1 MRNFVTVIFDRPSK
15 AYDAQRA
22 LWDLDGE
29 SAVTVHGTGIVHRDG
44 IGQLIVDSDESL
56 PPFLATAIGAGMG
69 ALLGAIAGP
78 AGSALGIAGAS
89 AIGSGAGAAAGAGLG
104 ASGGLVGDVLREDVE
119 EQAGYETSFVLRNG
133 EYALIADVTED
144 WTTPIDEEL
153 GRFGGRI
160 YRRPRSEV
168 RDDAASYPFAWDG
181 YLYPYEYR
189 PEMYQ
194 AA

>member
-1 MRNFVTVIFDRPSK
+1 MRNFVTTIFDRPSK

-22 LWDLDGE
+22 LWELDGE
-29 SAVTVHGTGIVHRDG
+29 SSVTVHGTGMVHRDS

-78 AGSALGIAGAS
+78 AGAALGAGAS
-89 AIGSGAGAAAGAGLG
+89 AVGSGTGAAVGMGVGAT
-104 ASGGLVGDVLREDVE
+104 GGLMGDVLREGIE
-119 EQAGYETSFVLRNG
+119 EQAAYETSFALRNG

-144 WTTPIDEEL
+144 WTTPIDTEMHRFD
-153 GRFGGRI
+153 GRV

-168 RDDAASYPFAWDG
+168 RDDAASYPYAWDG

-189 PEMYQ
+189 PTVYV
-194 AA
+194 

>member
-1 MRNFVTVIFDRPSK
+1 MRNFVTAIFDSASK

-22 LWDLDGE
+22 LWNLDGE
-29 SAVTVHGTGIVHRDG
+29 SSVTVLGTGIAHRDS

-56 PPFLATAIGAGMG
+56 PPFLASAIGAGIG

-78 AGSALGIAGAS
+78 AGAAAGIAGAS
-89 AIGSGAGAAAGAGLG
+89 ALGSGTGAAIGMGVGAT
-104 ASGGLVGDVLREDVE
+104 GGLVGDVLREGVE
-119 EQAGYETSFVLRNG
+119 EQAGYETTFALRNG
-133 EYALIADVTED
+133 EYALIADVSED
-144 WTTPIDEEL
+144 WTTPVDTEI

-168 RDDAASYPFAWDG
+168 AEDAERYPYAWDG

-189 PEMYQ
+189 PEIY
-194 AA
+194 A